1 MWFVKTFGFLGILAL
16 FTIATHGLAEASP
29 GCVANYQNPYYEQAR
44 LWVRWQALALRSV
57 AASHSNYGLL
67 FTIKLCVL
75 LSWCAL
81 ILPSFSTFYICTR
94 RCFKRSV
101 LHALLR
107 FTLLH
112 KSHGDVLFTSRRCLC
127 ASRRYFAL
135 TKAVLH
141 ASCSSRRC
149 CVLFKTLLLASR
161 STCSKLQATTTSH
174 SY

>member
-1 MWFVKTFGFLGILAL
+1 MGFSTLHHSHPWFSQGFPRVCRELSKPLLRASSPLSTLAGAGAEERRSLPLKLWTFIQ
-16 FTIATHGLAEASP
+16 I
-29 GCVANYQNPYYEQAR
+29 QAR
-44 LWVRWQALALRSV
+44 CAFV
-57 AASHSNYGLL
+57 
-67 FTIKLCVL
+67 
-75 LSWCAL
+75 SWCAL
-81 ILPSFSTFYICTR
+81 MLHSCSMLHNCSR

-149 CVLFKTLLLASR
+149 CVLFKTLLHASR
-161 STCSKLQATTTSH
+161 LTCSKLQATTTSH